1 MPKTHQLCTPGNNA
15 SDLSI
20 LALIFIVKKIHPF
33 SLMTK
38 VTLLLHRL
46 CKVIN
51 KHLFTANTAQMKA
64 LSHTLITNNVYN
76 EL

>member
-15 SDLSI
+15 SDLSV
-20 LALIFIVKKIHPF
+20 LALIFIVQIFHPF
-33 SLMTK
+33 RLMTK
-38 VTLLLHRL
+38 VPLHRL
-46 CKVIN
+46 RKVIN
-51 KHLFTANTAQMKA
+51 KHLFTAKTAQMKA